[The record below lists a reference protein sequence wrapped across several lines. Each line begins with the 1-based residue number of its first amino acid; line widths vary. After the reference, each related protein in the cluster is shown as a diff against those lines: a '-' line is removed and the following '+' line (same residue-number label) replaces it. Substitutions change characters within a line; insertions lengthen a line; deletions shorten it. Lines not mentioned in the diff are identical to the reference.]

1 MRDKRP
7 VGWLVLVA
15 GAAVVLA
22 SARVSP
28 RGRTTQ
34 AVQASSIAAG
44 QAKTPNAKAVRLNNL
59 GIAYM
64 DQQRP
69 QDALK
74 SFEEAAAADQSSVIP
89 RVNQGVALLNAQ
101 RTDEARKI
109 LMEASQSQ
117 PRDPHVWYNLG
128 LLEKSAGNTETA
140 LANFKKVEAI
150 DPNDADTHYF
160 IGQLD
165 SQSHEYAKAIAEF
178 QKALELNK
186 FYLSAEFGLA
196 QAYQRSGDTANAKIH
211 LERFQQLNASKLGA
225 PMSLIY
231 GEQGKYS
238 LAEQIPG
245 EPPPLASAIP
255 VRFEIANKIAGL
267 PEPGK
272 VSAATA
278 PASDSGACVFDFDGS
293 GRPDIFLTNATG
305 DGKAALFRNEGHGHF
320 KDVTR
325 EAGLD
330 GITGGI
336 GCAAGDYD
344 NDGHADLAVGFRGRV
359 ALFHNEGNGTFGG
372 GPQLSALGATQTP
385 YSMTFVD
392 FDHDGDLDL
401 FATTLSSA
409 SEGMP
414 ASKFKNFLWRNN
426 GNSTFTEWQAESGL
440 AATTGSV
447 GVATSDINNDRAID
461 FVLAEPDST
470 PEIFFNPREG
480 MFRESQPWT
489 PAMPN
494 RSYGVAVLDFD
505 KDGWMDLA
513 FTHDRD
519 PFVSLWRNL
528 DGKQFEPVGL
538 PKLKWK
544 HAWGVAALDYDN
556 DGWVDLVAA
565 GEDESGGRIAL
576 FRNEGPAGFRDVTKD
591 AGLDK
596 ITLSHP
602 RAIVPFDFD
611 GDGAV
616 DLLIT
621 QAAGPPVLL
630 RNIGGNKNHW
640 LEIAPRGTN
649 DNKSGIG
656 TKVEVFAGAL
666 RQKFEVIGASGYLGQ
681 GPAEIHAGLGSEN
694 QVDVVRMLWPTGVL
708 QDEINVASGARKEI
722 DEIDR
727 RGSSCPI
734 VFVWNGTRYEF
745 LADMIGPGIVGHWI
759 GPGQRNVP
767 DPDEYLKV
775 SGSQVAARNGR
786 ISFKM
791 LEPMEELDYLDQVR
805 LLAVDHP
812 ANIEVYPNEYFAS
825 NPPFPVFKVI
835 ASESAHPP
843 AGAWDDRGH
852 DVLPLLLE
860 RDRKYVTDIG
870 SAPYQGFAA
879 MHTLEIDL
887 GDWDASRPLRLL
899 MDGFTDYFTANS
911 MYAAWQAG
919 VKPVAPYV
927 EAQDATGKWVRVVDD
942 MGFPAGLARTMIA
955 DLTGKVPAGTRRIR
969 IVTNLKIY
977 WDRIRVDNSSPT
989 IAYRLS
995 EVPLAGATL
1004 DFRGYPQVIEGN
1016 PKNDIRYVYE
1026 NASATGPYTRQSGYY
1041 TRYGD
1046 VKELVTQSDNRYV
1059 IFGSGD
1065 EVSVEFD
1072 PSNLPALVA
1081 GWARD
1086 YFFYADGFAK
1096 DMDFYAAHGDTVSP
1110 LPFHTLIPYP
1120 YPDGIGYPLDAE
1132 HLRSILEY
1140 DTRPVNGPAGA
1151 SFQFRYPQ

>member
-1 MRDKRP
+1 MRDKKRAMA
-7 VGWLVLVA
+7 LVLMA
-15 GAAVVLA
+15 SAAVVLA
-22 SARVSP
+22 SARIST
-28 RGRTTQ
+28 RGSALQ
-34 AVQASSIAAG
+34 AAQASSLAAG
-44 QAKTPNAKAVRLNNL
+44 QAKTSNTKAARLNNL

-74 SFEEAAAADQSSVIP
+74 SFEEAAAAEQGGVIP
-89 RVNQGVALLNAQ
+89 RVNQGIALLNAQ

-109 LMEASQSQ
+109 LTEAAQGQ

-140 LANFKKVEAI
+140 LADFEKVEAI

-160 IGQLD
+160 IGQLE
-165 SQSHEYAKAIAEF
+165 SQSHEYSKAIAAF
-178 QKALELNK
+178 QKTLELNK
-186 FYLSAEFGLA
+186 FHLSAEFGLA
-196 QAYQRSGDTANAKIH
+196 QAYQRSGDAANAKVH

-231 GEQGKYS
+231 GEQGTYS

-245 EPPPLASAIP
+245 GPATAPGMIP
-255 VRFEIANKIAGL
+255 VRFEIANKEAGL
-267 PEPGK
+267 PGPENA
-272 VSAATA
+272 SATT
-278 PASDSGACVFDFDGS
+278 PPSSESGACIFDFDSS

-305 DGKAALFRNEGHGHF
+305 DGRAALFRNEGHGHF

-359 ALFHNEGNGTFGG
+359 ALFHNQSNGTFVA
-372 GPQLSALGATQTP
+372 GPQLPALGAMQTP

-409 SEGMP
+409 SDGTA

-426 GNSTFTEWQAESGL
+426 GNSTFTEWQAQTGL
-440 AATTGSV
+440 QATTGSV
-447 GVATSDINNDRAID
+447 GVATSDLNNDRAID

-480 MFRESQPWT
+480 IFRESQPWT

-519 PFVSLWRNL
+519 PFVSLWRNV
-528 DGKQFEPVGL
+528 DGKQFEPVPL
-538 PKLKWK
+538 PKLNWK

-556 DGWVDLVAA
+556 DGWIDLVAA

-576 FRNEGPAGFRDVTKD
+576 FRDEGPAGFRDVTRD
-591 AGLDK
+591 VGLDK

-602 RAIVPFDFD
+602 RAVVPFDFD
-611 GDGAV
+611 ADGAV
-616 DLLIT
+616 DLLVT

-640 LEIAPRGTN
+640 VELALRGTN

-681 GPAEIHAGLGSEN
+681 GPAEVHAGLGSEN
-694 QVDVVRMLWPTGVL
+694 QVDVVRMLWPMGVL

-734 VFVWNGTRYEF
+734 VFVWNGARYEF

-775 SGSQVAARNGR
+775 SGSQVAIRNGR

-812 ANIEVYPNEYFAS
+812 ANVEAYPNEYFAS
-825 NPPFPVFKVI
+825 NPPFPAFKVI
-835 ASESAHPP
+835 ASDSAHPP
-843 AGAWDDRGH
+843 AGAWDDRGR

-879 MHTLEIDL
+879 IHTLEIDL

-977 WDRIRVDNSSPT
+977 WDRIRVANSSPA
-989 IAYRLS
+989 IPYRLS

-1004 DFRGYPQVIEGN
+1004 EFRGYPQVIEGN
-1016 PKNDIRYVYE
+1016 PKNDIRYIYE
-1026 NASATGPYTRQSGYY
+1026 NA
-1041 TRYGD
+1041 
-1046 VKELVTQSDNRYV
+1046 
-1059 IFGSGD
+1059 
-1065 EVSVEFD
+1065 
-1072 PSNLPALVA
+1072 
-1081 GWARD
+1081 
-1086 YFFYADGFAK
+1086 
-1096 DMDFYAAHGDTVSP
+1096 
-1110 LPFHTLIPYP
+1110 
-1120 YPDGIGYPLDAE
+1120 
-1132 HLRSILEY
+1132 
-1140 DTRPVNGPAGA
+1140 
-1151 SFQFRYPQ
+1151 